1 LPLIALASH
10 DALMDKRAMKSTVEE
25 IRARFDQEVERFS
38 NLETGQSAT
47 VDAPLALELIQKAA
61 AKVCPKATRLL
72 DIGCGAGNYSLK
84 LLEVLPNLDVTLID
98 LSKPML
104 ERAKERLGGK
114 TQGTIRAMQEDVR
127 HVDLGV
133 EQFDVIVA
141 AAVLHHLRSDE
152 EWKAVFAKLWHALAP
167 GGALWVSD
175 LVEHAIPGVQQLM
188 WEQYGE
194 YLAALKG
201 PEYREHVYAYVA
213 REDTPRSV
221 LFQVDLMRE
230 VGFAKVEILHKRNC
244 FAVFGGI
251 KSTR

>member
-1 LPLIALASH
+1 
-10 DALMDKRAMKSTVEE
+10 MKSTVEE

-47 VDAPLALELIQKAA
+47 MDAPLALELIQEAVA
-61 AKVCPKATRLL
+61 QVCPNAKRLL
-72 DIGCGAGNYSLK
+72 DVGCGAGNYSLK
-84 LLEVLPNLDVTLID
+84 LLETLPNLNVTLID
-98 LSKPML
+98 LSQPML
-104 ERAKERLGGK
+104 VRAKQRLEGK
-114 TQGTIRAMQEDVR
+114 TQGTVRAMQEDIRDVE
-127 HVDLGV
+127 LGV

-152 EWKAVFAKLWHALAP
+152 EWKAVYTKLWRALAL

-175 LVEHAIPGVQQLM
+175 LVEHSIPEVQELM
-188 WEQYGE
+188 WQQYGE

-201 PEYREHVYAYVA
+201 PEYREHVYAYVT

-221 LFQVDLMRE
+221 LFQIDLMRK
-230 VGFAKVEILHKRNC
+230 VGFEKVEILHKRNC

-251 KSTR
+251 KSAR

>member
-1 LPLIALASH
+1 
-10 DALMDKRAMKSTVEE
+10 MDKRQMKSTVEE

-47 VDAPLALELIQKAA
+47 IDAPLALELIQKAA
-61 AKVCPKATRLL
+61 AKVCPKAKRLL
-72 DIGCGAGNYSLK
+72 DVGCGAGNYSLK
-84 LLEVLPNLDVTLID
+84 LLEALPNLDVTLID
-98 LSKPML
+98 LSQSML
-104 ERAKERLGGK
+104 D
-114 TQGTIRAMQEDVR
+114 RAMQRLKEKTCGVVRAIQGDVR
-127 HVDLGV
+127 ETEPGV

-152 EWKAVFAKLWHALAP
+152 EWKAVYTKLWRALAP
-167 GGALWVSD
+167 GGALWISD
-175 LVEHAIPGVQQLM
+175 LVEHSIPEVQGLM

-201 PEYREHVYAYVA
+201 PEYRDHVYAYVT

-230 VGFAKVEILHKRNC
+230 VGFEKVEILHKRNC

-251 KSTR
+251 KSSR

>member
-1 LPLIALASH
+1 
-10 DALMDKRAMKSTVEE
+10 MKSTVEE

-47 VDAPLALELIQKAA
+47 MDAPLALELIQKAA
-61 AKVCPKATRLL
+61 AKVCPGAKRLL
-72 DIGCGAGNYSLK
+72 DVGCGAGNYSLK
-84 LLEVLPNLDVTLID
+84 LLEALPNLDVTLVD
-98 LSKPML
+98 LSQPML
-104 ERAKERLGGK
+104 ERAKQRLKGR
-114 TQGTIRAMQEDVR
+114 TQGTVRTLQTDVR
-127 HVDLGV
+127 DVELRV

-141 AAVLHHLRSDE
+141 AAVLHHLRKDE
-152 EWKAVFAKLWHALAP
+152 EWKAVYTKLWQALAP

-175 LVEHAIPGVQQLM
+175 LVEHSIPEMQEFM

-201 PEYREHVYAYVA
+201 PEYREHVYAYVS

-221 LFQVDLMRE
+221 LFQIDLMRE
-230 VGFAKVEILHKRNC
+230 VGFEKVEILHKRNC

-251 KSTR
+251 KSAR